1 MRTQF
6 HTVIFFVELFLYLL
20 FATFLFTHKKGN
32 TLSNRIF
39 GGFLLSKALI
49 NIGVLCFY
57 YRHSVYQTVPEIYVV
72 ISSFSFIIGP
82 LLYLYTISILHRDF
96 KIRPVYFF
104 FALPFILDVI
114 LKTFLYIQNSN
125 AGQTLIMSGGLIP
138 PNMDELHSIIND
150 LYVFACLGVSI
161 YYVNRYRSEIK
172 KMYSSVEKIQLSW
185 LKLVIIGF
193 TLIQTFYL
201 YKHVSLLI
209 LGSYLQSLTI
219 WMHFSELIIVS
230 IILYQILRWPEVF
243 SGINHKPKYEKSS
256 LNESDK
262 NRYMKRL
269 KEYMEAEKPYL
280 IPTLTLYELAE
291 KISIQPRNLSQLLN
305 ESLHQNFFDFVNT
318 YRIEEAKRLLSDG
331 SSTRKTVLEILYE
344 VGFNSKSSFN
354 NIFKKQ
360 TGMTPLQF
368 KKLHNSDR
376 SKRPTV

>member
-104 FALPFILDVI
+104 FTLPFILDVI
-114 LKTFLYIQNSN
+114 LKTSLYIQNSN
-125 AGQTLIMSGGLIP
+125 AGQTLITTGGLIP

-150 LYVFACLGVSI
+150 LYVFACLGASI

-269 KEYMEAEKPYL
+269 KEYIESEKPYL
-280 IPTLTLYELAE
+280 DPSITLFGLAE
-291 KISIQPRNLSQLLN
+291 KTAIPSHHLSQILN
-305 ESLHQNFFDFVNT
+305 TCLNQNFFDFINA
-318 YRIEEAKRLLSDG
+318 YRIEESKKILSDKNNG
-331 SSTRKTVLEILYE
+331 KKTILEILYE
-344 VGFNSKSSFN
+344 TGFNSKSVFN
-354 NIFKKQ
+354 TAFKKH
-360 TGMTPLQF
+360 TGMTPSQF
-368 KKLHNSDR
+368 RNR
-376 SKRPTV
+376 QNT